1 MLVTPFWQPTS
12 QYYQLR
18 CKFCFSYVTFIRVRT
33 NVTVAVFYLL
43 YIPNRMS
50 PGHQGSLSLAT
61 SVVQYWVHKIL
72 DEGHFCN
79 FSKMFALKVF
89 SKTHENWCHFRQFY
103 YPFPWPP
110 FSICSGSHSEVRI
123 ESLWTMVR
131 RLPVAVYAVVFLGF
145 KIIKRYDF
153 APIKSESSINVMLST
168 FCL

>member
-1 MLVTPFWQPTS
+1 MLVTPFWPPTP
-12 QYYQLR
+12 QYYQR
-18 CKFCFSYVTFIRVRT
+18 RFKFCFSYVTFVRVRT
-33 NVTVAVFYLL
+33 NVTVAVLSFYISL
-43 YIPNRMS
+43 IECHQDIKEVSAS
-50 PGHQGSLSLAT
+50 PHQLFNIGCT
-61 SVVQYWVHKIL
+61 KYQMKVI
-72 DEGHFCN
+72 FCN

-89 SKTHENWCHFRQFY
+89 SKTHENWCQFRQFY

-110 FSICSGSHSEVRI
+110 LSLCSGSHSKVRI

-131 RLPVAVYAVVFLGF
+131 RLPVAVYAVVFLGC